1 MVAAGKPSLKS
12 AGGPGNHQTLGKHG
26 LPNRLEKPC
35 DCISISALSES
46 WERKPVCGKR
56 MTKPARRAILCAE
69 YAILGQ
75 TRPELCFLQPPV
87 CHSSPFITRVVFC
100 ICHPYYVVPESLP
113 LLLPEGLTEALD
125 VLVHLLG
132 VAAQELPD
140 VLQAP
145 QAVRRRRADLGQARV
160 HLHGPGD
167 AQDAVALLPVVVEGL
182 LEQDGDRHWSRE
194 PGTQQDLPVLDPDLL

>member
-1 MVAAGKPSLKS
+1 
-12 AGGPGNHQTLGKHG
+12 
-26 LPNRLEKPC
+26 
-35 DCISISALSES
+35 
-46 WERKPVCGKR
+46 
-56 MTKPARRAILCAE
+56 MTKPVRR
-69 YAILGQ
+69 AILGQ
-75 TRPELCFLQPPV
+75 TRAELRFLQTPV

-100 ICHPYYVVPESLP
+100 ACHPYYVVPESLP

-194 PGTQQDLPVLDPDLL
+194 PGSQQDLPVLDPDLL